1 MPRVQKGKKTHDD
14 VELTDV
20 DSDSDIDL
28 QPVRLPH
35 GLPLDDP
42 PPQLPISS
50 QLDIEQVCRRHLD
63 NGYIPMSVFP
73 WLAQEL
79 PSELLRASALTRRG
93 APAMVFSVGAYFHA
107 GSVGIQSNTTK
118 YPCTSAL
125 LAYMVRACT
134 HSNFSAVSLLHNV
147 NMATHV
153 DRYNQPGSTNVL
165 VPLSSFR
172 RGELWLQEKHG
183 PDLSPKGL
191 EFDPLTKHA
200 TCPWK
205 DDRRPGQCHRQ
216 DVTNDEYN
224 HSIRVKSM
232 ALADAHSLACDMSIQ
247 RNVDEA
253 PEIIAYTILEV
264 TFDLRTLVHLAQ
276 TNKATWSRGFAAAK
290 FSE

>member
-183 PDLSPKGL
+183 PDLSPKGQHQGRNHPIL
-191 EFDPLTKHA
+191 ILFACQDWSSTPSPNTQHA
-200 TCPWK
+200 RGRTTGWSC
-205 DDRRPGQCHRQ
+205 Q
-216 DVTNDEYN
+216 
-224 HSIRVKSM
+224 
-232 ALADAHSLACDMSIQ
+232 
-247 RNVDEA
+247 
-253 PEIIAYTILEV
+253 
-264 TFDLRTLVHLAQ
+264 RTLPFEQ
-276 TNKATWSRGFAAAK
+276 TDSNSPTSTTL
-290 FSE
+290 